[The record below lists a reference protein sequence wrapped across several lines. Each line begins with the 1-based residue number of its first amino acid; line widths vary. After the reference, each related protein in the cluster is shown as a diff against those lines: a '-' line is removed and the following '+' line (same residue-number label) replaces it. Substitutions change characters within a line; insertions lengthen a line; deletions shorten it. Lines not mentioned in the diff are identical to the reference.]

1 MRILFWG
8 TPEFAVPSLRALAE
22 EGHALVAV
30 VTQPDKPAGRG
41 RKLQASPVKLLAE
54 EEEIPVLQPVRASEP
69 DFVAQIEALAPDIS
83 IVVAYGQILSDEVL
97 SAPRLG
103 TFNVHASLL
112 PELRGAAPINWA
124 IIQGHSHTGVSI
136 IRLVRELDA
145 GPVLE
150 AVSAEL
156 PPDMVAG
163 ELATILAELGAL
175 ALINN
180 LAQLEMGQ
188 ANEQEQDHERATY
201 APKLSRDIVRV
212 DWNRSAE
219 EIGRWLRGCDPRPGA
234 WTELEGAPIQL
245 FAPRIEDGGEEPSA
259 EPANAAA
266 GQANAA
272 AEPGTVLEADPKSG
286 LLVATGAGALHVGE
300 VRPAGKPRMAA
311 TAWISGR
318 GVEAGQ
324 VFE

>member
-8 TPEFAVPSLRALAE
+8 TSEFAVPSLRALAE

-30 VTQPDKPAGRG
+30 ITQPDKPAGRG
-41 RKLQASPVKLLAE
+41 RKLQASRIKIVAE
-54 EEEIPVLQPVRASEP
+54 EEEIPVFQPVRASEP
-69 DFVAQIEALAPDIS
+69 DFVGQIETLEPDIS
-83 IVVAYGQILSDEVL
+83 IVVAYGQILSDAVL
-97 SAPRLG
+97 NAPRLG

-145 GPVLE
+145 GPILE
-150 AVSAEL
+150 QVSAEL
-156 PPDMVAG
+156 PPDMAAG

-180 LAQLEMGQ
+180 LAQLEMGE
-188 ANEQEQDHERATY
+188 ANEEEQDHERATY
-201 APKLSRDIVRV
+201 APKLSRELVRI
-212 DWNRSAE
+212 DWSRPAE
-219 EIGRWLRGCDPRPGA
+219 EIGRWLRGCDPVPGA
-234 WTELEGAPIQL
+234 WSELDGVPVQL
-245 FAPRIEDGGEEPSA
+245 FGPDLAESSEEAPDEAQVGGTTA
-259 EPANAAA
+259 D
-266 GQANAA
+266 
-272 AEPGTVLEADPKSG
+272 PGTVLEADPKTG
-286 LLVATGAGALHVGE
+286 LLVATGTTPLPIRE
-300 VRPAGKPRMAA
+300 VRAAGKPRMAT

-324 VFE
+324 TFE

>member
-22 EGHALVAV
+22 EGHAVVAV

-41 RKLQASPVKLLAE
+41 QKLHASPVKLVAQQ
-54 EEEIPVLQPVRASEP
+54 EEIPVLQPVRASEP
-69 DFVAQIEALAPDIS
+69 EFLAQIEALEPDIS
-83 IVVAYGQILSDEVL
+83 IVVAYGQILSDAVL
-97 SAPRLG
+97 NSPRLG

-112 PELRGAAPINWA
+112 PELRGAAPINWT
-124 IIQGHSHTGVSI
+124 IIQGDSHTGVSI

-145 GPVLE
+145 GPILDT
-150 AVSAEL
+150 VSAEL

-180 LAQLEMGQ
+180 MAQLEMGETSQ
-188 ANEQEQDHERATY
+188 VEQDHERATY
-201 APKLSRDIVRV
+201 APKLSREMVRV
-212 DWNRSAE
+212 DWSRPAE

-234 WTELEGAPIQL
+234 WSELEGVPIQL
-245 FAPRIEDGGEEPSA
+245 FGPELVEVDGEPDGDPSEA
-259 EPANAAA
+259 QTNIVAN
-266 GQANAA
+266 
-272 AEPGTVLEADPKSG
+272 PGTVLEADPKSG
-286 LLVATGAGALHVGE
+286 LLVATGSSPLRIRE
-300 VRPAGKPRMAA
+300 VKPAGKPRMEA

-318 GVEAGQ
+318 GAEAGQ